1 MCTFTAAPPF
11 ENWRQLKRP
20 SMIHRAGKILSRIW
34 AVDSGPYGL
43 LILLF
48 VTIFVLAPLLSAR
61 MVSPFIFEI
70 AFALILVLG
79 AFNVT
84 SRTSVRGIALLLAV
98 LSVVTGRMELPF
110 SERAVEAA
118 DMLLSAGMLAAFTV
132 LMIKQFLVR
141 GREPAHRIAG
151 AVAIYLL
158 IGLIWARLYQVVEL
172 ASPGAFRV
180 PAGESPNSATLAYFS
195 FVTLATLGYG
205 DIAPVNIVARDLAVL
220 EAIMGQL
227 YLVILISRLVTEG
240 VGKSAKGQDG

>member
-1 MCTFTAAPPF
+1 MRRKAGQIISCLWAADG
-11 ENWRQLKRP
+11 
-20 SMIHRAGKILSRIW
+20 S
-34 AVDSGPYGL
+34 PYGL

-61 MVSPFIFEI
+61 MVSPFMVEI
-70 AFALILVLG
+70 AFALILVAG

-84 SRTSVRGIALLLAV
+84 SRATVRGLAVVLAV
-98 LSVVTGRMELPF
+98 LSVVMGKLGLPF
-110 SERAVEAA
+110 SERAVVAA
-118 DMLLSAGMLAAFTV
+118 DMVLSEGMLAAFTV
-132 LMIKQFLVR
+132 LMIKRFLVR

-151 AVAIYLL
+151 AVAVYLL
-158 IGLIWARLYQVVEL
+158 LGLIWARLYQVVEL

-180 PAGESPNSATLAYFS
+180 PAGESPNSGTLAYFS

-227 YLVILISRLVTEG
+227 YLVILISRLVAEG
-240 VGKSAKGQDG
+240 VEKSEKGQDG

>member
-1 MCTFTAAPPF
+1 M
-11 ENWRQLKRP
+11 RGK
-20 SMIHRAGKILSRIW
+20 AGETISRLW

-48 VTIFVLAPLLSAR
+48 ATIFVLAPLLSAR
-61 MVSPFIFEI
+61 MVSPFIVEI
-70 AFALILVLG
+70 AFALILVAG

-84 SRTSVRGIALLLAV
+84 SRATVRGLAVVLAV
-98 LSVVTGRMELPF
+98 LSVFIGKLGLPF
-110 SERAVEAA
+110 SEREVVAA
-118 DMLLSAGMLAAFTV
+118 DMVLSEGMLAAFTV
-132 LMIKQFLVR
+132 LMIKRFLVR
-141 GREPAHRIAG
+141 GRKPAHRIAG
-151 AVAIYLL
+151 AVAVYLL
-158 IGLIWARLYQVVEL
+158 LGLIWARLYQVVEL

-205 DIAPVNIVARDLAVL
+205 DIAPVSIVARDLAVL

-240 VGKSAKGQDG
+240 VGKSEKGQDG

>member
-1 MCTFTAAPPF
+1 M
-11 ENWRQLKRP
+11 RRK
-20 SMIHRAGKILSRIW
+20 AGQIISRIW
-34 AVDSGPYGL
+34 AEDSGPYGL

-70 AFALILVLG
+70 AFALILVAG

-84 SRTSVRGIALLLAV
+84 SRVALRGLALALAA
-98 LSVVTGRMELPF
+98 LSVVMGKLGMPF
-110 SERAVEAA
+110 SERAVVAA
-118 DMLLSAGMLAAFTV
+118 DMVLSVGMLAAFTV
-132 LMIKQFLVR
+132 LMIKRFLVR

-151 AVAIYLL
+151 AVAVYLL
-158 IGLIWARLYQVVEL
+158 LGLIWARLYHVVEL

-180 PAGESPNSATLAYFS
+180 PEGESPTSATLAYFS

-205 DIAPVNIVARDLAVL
+205 DISPVNIVARDLAVL

-240 VGKSAKGQDG
+240 VEKSEKRQGG